1 MSTISS
7 ISSLETRFKNAAKS
21 GLVLNWLIILMG
33 SSIGIVAAYLIVKGE
48 WQIAF
53 SLALAVPGL
62 ILLHKYPLLG
72 VIIWL
77 ILTPFL
83 LHTETGAE
91 RRVYWIIHR
100 GLPPITVIFIVLK
113 STLYI
118 ERRKMPKLGA
128 PELFMAGYVAVS
140 LLSIYFQSSDPLAT
154 VYHYYDRVISPMC
167 LYLIIR
173 LLAPNEKEMKWLIP
187 VAFFLSFSQSVIGII
202 AWFAPHYLPNEWLDK
217 VGSRTVGTLINT
229 SVFTTAITFS
239 GLLSL
244 QGALN
249 SRSGII
255 RKSLIIAF
263 LLSIYSIFI
272 AFSRASWLAG
282 ILVILG
288 LFYLYPKFL
297 LKLGLFA
304 IPVALILAGVFADQ
318 IYWAR
323 ERLISE
329 RAENSALSRLP
340 VFYAAYRMFQTKP
353 IFGWGYDNFDEY
365 DRRYQGRVA
374 DLANDNKDHASHNT
388 YLTIGA
394 EQGIVGLIAFLGP
407 LLWWLVYSLKILPKL
422 PNYGFRSSKLL
433 IILWLVILTQVIN
446 NNFMNLLVVFGHG
459 IWWIVLGLIGNIV
472 NANQKTADVGKIET
486 RIPRAWNFRP
496 SEEI

>member
-7 ISSLETRFKNAAKS
+7 ISPQENKLKNTVKS
-21 GLVLNWLIILMG
+21 GLVLNWLIILMA

-53 SLALAVPGL
+53 SLALSIPGL
-62 ILLHKYPLLG
+62 IILHKYPFLG

-83 LHTETGAE
+83 LHTDTGAE

-100 GLPPITVIFIVLK
+100 GLPPLTVILIFLK
-113 STLYI
+113 SALYI
-118 ERRKMPKLGA
+118 ERRKMPKLGM
-128 PELFMAGYVAVS
+128 PELLMAGYVVAS

-154 VYHYYDRVISPMC
+154 AYRYYDRVISPMC

-173 LLAPNEKEMKWLIP
+173 LLAPNQKEMQWLIP
-187 VAFFLSFSQSVIGII
+187 VAFFLSMTQSIIGIV
-202 AWFAPHYLPNEWLDK
+202 AWFAPHYLPNDWLDK
-217 VGSRTVGTLINT
+217 AGSRTVGTLINT

-244 QGALN
+244 QGAFFSN
-249 SRSGII
+249 SRIF
-255 RKSLIIAF
+255 RNSLIVAF

-272 AFSRASWLAG
+272 AFSRAGWLAG

-288 LFYLYPKFL
+288 LFYLYPKFM
-297 LKLGLFA
+297 LKLGLLF
-304 IPVALILAGVFADQ
+304 IPLAFILAGVFADQ

-323 ERLISE
+323 ERLLSE

-340 VFYAAYRMFQTKP
+340 VFYAAYRMFQIKP
-353 IFGWGYDNFDEY
+353 IFGWGYDNFDEF

-388 YLTIGA
+388 YLTIIA
-394 EQGIVGLIAFLGP
+394 EQGIVGLITFLGP
-407 LLWWLVYSLKILPKL
+407 AIWWLIYTLKILPGL
-422 PNYGFRSSKLL
+422 PKYTFWSSKLL
-433 IILWLVILTQVIN
+433 ILLWLVILTQFIN

-459 IWWIVLGLIGNIV
+459 IWWVVLGLIANIV
-472 NANQKTADVGKIET
+472 HAYRLPADAGKIET
-486 RIPRAWNFRP
+486 RIPSAWIFRM
-496 SEEI
+496 SNET